1 MATDFTT
8 LLSPKSSIR
17 GAANDAK
24 QKIDLLRA
32 GRFNEQA
39 DVFEQTILRK
49 IQSKDPSILGDFEN
63 LGQFY
68 GANLKREGASV
79 APVAAEENI
88 KAKRIEASLRAFE
101 SQLTDAQNRGVTV
114 DPKIVQS
121 IFDLT
126 KAGDPEEAG
135 KILST
140 VIKPAMSVQEEKA
153 KLDIDLTKKQEER
166 ERKLALSEALKFK
179 QETESKISKIQRVLK
194 QDISD
199 VVGATEPA
207 ARFGRAIASE
217 MGAKWAEEN
226 QKLIKDLV
234 SLATDDVLDRARAI
248 APVTNT
254 DLQFLTSR
262 TAPEETDSPLI
273 WSSFLNEELDQLKK
287 TRDAF
292 DITIKEKTGT
302 EQAPA
307 SAPERPLTANEK
319 LRARLK
325 PQGNL

>member
-8 LLSPKSSIR
+8 LLSPNSSIR

-24 QKIDLLRA
+24 QKIDILRA
-32 GRFNEQA
+32 GKFNQQA

-68 GANLKREGASV
+68 GANLKREGASE
-79 APVAAEENI
+79 APVPSEENI
-88 KAKRIEASLRAFE
+88 KAKRIEASLGAFE
-101 SQLTDAQNRGVTV
+101 SQLADAKNRGVTV

-135 KILST
+135 KILAT

-153 KLDIDLTKKQEER
+153 KLDIDLARKDEER
-166 ERKLALSEALKFK
+166 KSKLALSESSKLK
-179 QETESKISKIQRVLK
+179 QEAESKIAKIERVLK

-217 MGAKWAEEN
+217 MGAKWAETN

-234 SLATDDVLDRARAI
+234 SLTTDDVLDRARAI
-248 APVTNT
+248 APVTDT
-254 DLQFLTSR
+254 DLRFLTSR

-273 WSSFLNEELDQLKK
+273 WESYLKEELDQLKK

-292 DITIKEKTGT
+292 GSTIKERT
-302 EQAPA
+302 ETEPTQEKPLSA
-307 SAPERPLTANEK
+307 SEK
-319 LRARLK
+319 LRAKLK
-325 PQGNL
+325 SEENR

>member
-8 LLSPKSSIR
+8 LLSPNSSIR

-24 QKIDLLRA
+24 QKIELLRA

-39 DVFEQTILRK
+39 DVFEQTILKK
-49 IQSKDPSILGDFEN
+49 IQNKDSSILGDFEN

-68 GANLKREGASV
+68 GANIKREGVSA

-88 KAKRIEASLRAFE
+88 KAKRIDASLNAFQ
-101 SQLTDAQNRGVTV
+101 SQLADAETRGVTV

-126 KAGDPEEAG
+126 KAGDPDGAG

-140 VIKPAMSVQEEKA
+140 VIKPAVSVQEEKA
-153 KLDIDLTKKQEER
+153 KLDIDLAKKDEER
-166 ERKLALSEALKFK
+166 KSKLALLESSKLK
-179 QETESKISKIQRVLK
+179 QEAESKIAKIKRVMS

-217 MGAKWAEEN
+217 LGAGWAEEN

-234 SLATDDVLDRARAI
+234 SLTTDDVLERARAV
-248 APVTNT
+248 APVTDT
-254 DLQFLTSR
+254 DLKFLTAR

-273 WSSFLNEELDQLKK
+273 WKSYLEEELDQLEK

-292 DITIKEKTGT
+292 GVTIKGKTGAEPAPEKTL
-302 EQAPA
+302 
-307 SAPERPLTANEK
+307 SATEK
-319 LRARLK
+319 LRAK
-325 PQGNL
+325 TMPQGNR

>member
-1 MATDFTT
+1 MAIDFTT
-8 LLSPKSSIR
+8 LLSPNTTIR

-32 GRFNEQA
+32 QNFNQAA

-68 GANLKREGASV
+68 GANLKREGAS
-79 APVAAEENI
+79 APPVPEEEQK
-88 KAKRIEASLRAFE
+88 KARLIDASLLGFE
-101 SQLTDAQNRGVTV
+101 SQLSDAFKRGVSV
-114 DPKIVQS
+114 DPKIVKS
-121 IFDLT
+121 VFDLT
-126 KAGDPEEAG
+126 KAGDPKGAEE
-135 KILST
+135 ILSK
-140 VIKPAMSVQEEKA
+140 VIGQAPSIQEKKA
-153 KLDIDLTKKQEER
+153 ELDIELAKKDEER
-166 ERKLALSEALKFK
+166 KSKLALSESSKLK
-179 QETESKISKIQRVLK
+179 QEAESKIAKIERVMS

-217 MGAKWAEEN
+217 LGAGWAEKN

-234 SLATDDVLDRARAI
+234 SLTTDDVLERARAV
-248 APVTNT
+248 APVTDT
-254 DLQFLTSR
+254 DLRFLTAR

-273 WSSFLNEELDQLKK
+273 WESYLKEELDQLKK

-292 DITIKEKTGT
+292 GVTIKGKTGT
-302 EQAPA
+302 EP
-307 SAPERPLTANEK
+307 APERPLSANER
-319 LRARLK
+319 LRARLT
-325 PQGNL
+325 PQGNR

>member
-1 MATDFTT
+1 MAIDFTT
-8 LLSPKSSIR
+8 LLSPNSSIR
-17 GAANDAK
+17 GAVNDAK

-68 GANLKREGASV
+68 GANLKREGASA

-88 KAKRIEASLRAFE
+88 KAKRIEASLMAFQ
-101 SQLTDAQNRGVTV
+101 SQLADAENRGVTV

-140 VIKPAMSVQEEKA
+140 VIKPAVSVQEEKA
-153 KLDIDLTKKQEER
+153 KLDMDLARKDEER
-166 ERKLALSEALKFK
+166 KSKLALSESSKLK
-179 QETESKISKIQRVLK
+179 QEAESKIAKIERVMS
-194 QDISD
+194 QDIGD

-217 MGAKWAEEN
+217 LGAGWAEKN

-234 SLATDDVLDRARAI
+234 SLTTDDVLERARAV
-248 APVTNT
+248 APVTDT
-254 DLQFLTSR
+254 DLRFLTAR

-273 WSSFLNEELDQLKK
+273 WESYLKEELDQLKK

-292 DITIKEKTGT
+292 GATIKGKTGT
-302 EQAPA
+302 EPA
-307 SAPERPLTANEK
+307 TERPLTANER
-319 LRARLK
+319 LRAQIK
-325 PQGNL
+325 PQGNR

>member
-1 MATDFTT
+1 MAIDFTT
-8 LLSPKSSIR
+8 LLSPNSSIR
-17 GAANDAK
+17 GAVNDAK

-68 GANLKREGASV
+68 GANLKREGASA

-88 KAKRIEASLRAFE
+88 KAKRIEASLMAFQ
-101 SQLTDAQNRGVTV
+101 SQLADAENRGVTV

-140 VIKPAMSVQEEKA
+140 VIKPAVSVQEEKA
-153 KLDIDLTKKQEER
+153 KLDMDLARKDEER
-166 ERKLALSEALKFK
+166 KSKLALSESSKLK
-179 QETESKISKIQRVLK
+179 QEAESKIAKIERVMS
-194 QDISD
+194 QDIGD

-217 MGAKWAEEN
+217 LGAGWAEKN

-234 SLATDDVLDRARAI
+234 SLTTDDVLERARAV
-248 APVTNT
+248 APVTDT
-254 DLQFLTSR
+254 DLRFLTAR

-273 WSSFLNEELDQLKK
+273 WESYLKEELDQLKK

-292 DITIKEKTGT
+292 GATIKGKTGT
-302 EQAPA
+302 EP
-307 SAPERPLTANEK
+307 APERRLTSTEK
-319 LRARLK
+319 LHAK
-325 PQGNL
+325 TIPQGNR

>member
-1 MATDFTT
+1 MAIDFTT
-8 LLSPKSSIR
+8 LLSPNSSIR
-17 GAANDAK
+17 GAVNDAK

-68 GANLKREGASV
+68 GANLKREGASA

-88 KAKRIEASLRAFE
+88 KAKRIEASLMAFQ
-101 SQLTDAQNRGVTV
+101 SQLTDAENRGVTV

-140 VIKPAMSVQEEKA
+140 VIKPAVSVQEEKA
-153 KLDIDLTKKQEER
+153 KLDMDLARKDEER
-166 ERKLALSEALKFK
+166 KSKLALSESSKLK
-179 QETESKISKIQRVLK
+179 QEAESKIAKIERVMS
-194 QDISD
+194 QDIGD

-217 MGAKWAEEN
+217 LGAGWAEKN

-234 SLATDDVLDRARAI
+234 SLTTDDVLERARAV
-248 APVTNT
+248 APVTDT
-254 DLQFLTSR
+254 DLRFLTAR

-273 WSSFLNEELDQLKK
+273 WESYLKEELDQLKK

-292 DITIKEKTGT
+292 GVTIKGKTGT
-302 EQAPA
+302 EP
-307 SAPERPLTANEK
+307 APEKPLTSTE
-319 LRARLK
+319 RLK
-325 PQGNL
+325 AQRK